1 MERRQIDRNEVEAMI
16 SARRWRALKERLSGS
31 AAPEVAEL
39 LLDLDKPDRVLLFR
53 ALGRELSTEVF
64 AYLKPETQ
72 NALLRELTD
81 EETRRLLTDMS
92 PDDRTPLLE
101 ELPGQASQKLLNLLS
116 PEDRARAQQLL
127 GYPEESVGRLMTP
140 DYVAVRPG
148 WTVGEALAHI
158 RRLGID
164 RETINWVYVVDGS
177 WKLLDALTLRTF
189 IVTDPQR
196 TVEEVMDRRFVAVS
210 AFADREE
217 AVREIQ
223 RHDLEAVPVVDS
235 DGVLVGIVTVDD
247 VLDVAEREATEDFH
261 LYAAVRPLD
270 ASYRESGVYPLFL
283 KRVPWL
289 VLLVLVGLVSSGVIE
304 AFEETLAAAVALA
317 FFIPLPFF
325 IPLLIDSGGNTGSQS
340 ATLMVRAIAT
350 GDLKLSQWGRAL
362 GKELLVGATL
372 GVALGLA
379 AAGLGIF
386 RGGPEIGLIVG
397 LTMIAIVLTA
407 NMIGAALPFAL
418 SKLRLD
424 PAVASAPLI
433 TTVVDAT
440 GLLIYFTIATLV
452 LGLA

>member
-140 DYVAVRPG
+140 DYVAVRPD

-317 FFIPLPFF
+317 FFIPL
-325 IPLLIDSGGNTGSQS
+325 LIDSGGNTGSQS